1 MDARKAKLDL
11 RNLSNGGR
19 TIASGAVLAHAY
31 ENGIR
36 TERIIGLK
44 VTVVFPDNGY
54 EKQVVT
60 VDSTVDN
67 ITPALEKADGPLYVD
82 FDGFVGRYY
91 YIEGRGAGISAKAK
105 AVRVVDAEKD
115 EIDF

>member
-1 MDARKAKLDL
+1 MDAKKAILPL
-11 RNLSNGGR
+11 HVLANGGR
-19 TIASGAVLAHAY
+19 TIASGATLAHAY
-31 ENGIR
+31 ENGVR

-60 VDSTVDN
+60 VDSTVDS

-82 FDGFVGRYY
+82 FEGFQARFYVMNGK
-91 YIEGRGAGISAKAK
+91 AGISAKAK
-105 AVRVVDAEKD
+105 AVKILDAGKD